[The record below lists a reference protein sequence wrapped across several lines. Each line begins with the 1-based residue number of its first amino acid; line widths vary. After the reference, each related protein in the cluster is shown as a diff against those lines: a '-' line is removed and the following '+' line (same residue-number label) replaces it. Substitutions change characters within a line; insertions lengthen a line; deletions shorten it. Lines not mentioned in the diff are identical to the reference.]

1 MKRKLILMAVTV
13 ASTVAFS
20 GFSVEANAA
29 VNDDALVNVQNKV
42 MEYINNYSDN
52 YNAAESGTESISNT
66 VGVNWNDYIN
76 NAGNSYK
83 DTVDQIASELPE
95 ITMPET
101 PVQPPETSEAP
112 ENPIVSEGM
121 DITSENGLVQT
132 FLIDNI
138 IRIVHVGESYTIN
151 VLHSPGEVVF
161 TSDNPEVATVDGN
174 GNVVA
179 VAPGKAHIIVST
191 ADGSRTRKAL
201 VRVLGDN
208 ELPDVDLPDVDLPD
222 IDLPDVD
229 LPDIDNDINI
239 GNGNG
244 NGNDIN
250 IGNGNGNG
258 NDINIGNGNDINIGI
273 GGINIGISI
282 NKPSGNNP
290 SLNYPTINWPTGG
303 TINWPT
309 GGITGG
315 TNGTLGSLGSANK
328 ISTIPT
334 TLSSAKE
341 ISTSTLPNTGAA
353 IPLEAIGA
361 VSLLGGLGIYKKR
374 K

>member
-95 ITMPET
+95 ITIPET

-121 DITSENGLVQT
+121 DIISENGLVQT

-201 VRVLGDN
+201 VRVLGEN

-222 IDLPDVD
+222 ID

-250 IGNGNGNG
+250 IGNGNGITI
-258 NDINIGNGNDINIGI
+258 DIN
-273 GGINIGISI
+273 I
-282 NKPSGNNP
+282 NKPSGNYP
-290 SLNYPTINWPTGG
+290 SLNLPTINWPTGG
-303 TINWPT
+303 TT
-309 GGITGG
+309 G
-315 TNGTLGSLGSANK
+315 GTLGSLGSANK
-328 ISTIPT
+328 ISTTPT
-334 TLSSAKE
+334 TLSSAKGTS
-341 ISTSTLPNTGAA
+341 ISTLPNTGVA

-361 VSLLGGLGIYKKR
+361 ISLLGGLGIYKKR

>member
-42 MEYINNYSDN
+42 MEDINNYSDN

-95 ITMPET
+95 ITIPET

-201 VRVLGDN
+201 VRVLGEN

-222 IDLPDVD
+222 ID

-250 IGNGNGNG
+250 IGNGNGITI
-258 NDINIGNGNDINIGI
+258 DIN
-273 GGINIGISI
+273 I
-282 NKPSGNNP
+282 NKPSGNYP
-290 SLNYPTINWPTGG
+290 SLNLPTINWPTGG
-303 TINWPT
+303 TT
-309 GGITGG
+309 G
-315 TNGTLGSLGSANK
+315 GTLGSLGSANK
-328 ISTIPT
+328 ISTTPT
-334 TLSSAKE
+334 TLSSAKGTS
-341 ISTSTLPNTGAA
+341 ISTLPNTGVA

-361 VSLLGGLGIYKKR
+361 ISLLGGLGIYKKR